1 MPTGDAQQIILVIED
16 EERVRQLTVEM
27 LRELGYTVLEADG
40 TASALRQLK
49 VSSEVNLLF
58 TDIVMPDVNG
68 RQLADEAQRN
78 DSALQVLFT
87 SGYAS
92 SAIVDNGVL
101 DDGVQLI
108 SKPFTLQQ
116 LAVKVRGV
124 FDAPRQYH

>member
-40 TASALRQLK
+40 AASALRQLK